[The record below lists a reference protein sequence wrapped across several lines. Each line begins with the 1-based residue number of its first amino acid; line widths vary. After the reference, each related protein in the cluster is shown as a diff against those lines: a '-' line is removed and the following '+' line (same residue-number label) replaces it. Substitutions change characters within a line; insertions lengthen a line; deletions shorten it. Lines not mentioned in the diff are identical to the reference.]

1 MPCPKFVKMTKTHIF
16 FVLWHDFVAITMSQ
30 SMYITN
36 GRMCTSRLKDHSSQ
50 IGKLSFISASTKT
63 ITLIVENSPVYQ
75 CLLADTNVSSSFF
88 LSFFLT
94 MIASSSTCLIGCL
107 PNLVRSMCVCMA
119 TKLMGLKIHPGSYG
133 VTRVKNVN
141 HVKNMKT
148 APIQN
153 LIMPSCR
160 Q

>member
-1 MPCPKFVKMTKTHIF
+1 MHMHQVDPSSKLIGSNLDLGSQGSKGF
-16 FVLWHDFVAITMSQ
+16 FHQKRGDLVHPPNLTRALGK
-30 SMYITN
+30 
-36 GRMCTSRLKDHSSQ
+36 GRM
-50 IGKLSFISASTKT
+50 
-63 ITLIVENSPVYQ
+63 
-75 CLLADTNVSSSFF
+75 SSSFF

-107 PNLVRSMCVCMA
+107 PNLVKSIYGRMA
-119 TKLMGLKIHPGSYG
+119 TKLMGLKIHLRSFW
-133 VTRVKNVN
+133 VTGVKNVN

-153 LIMPSCR
+153 LIMSSCR